1 MTAVFKLALEYIV
14 LIFVFL
20 ITLECIKNIV
30 LAVGNE
36 VSTLDEGGHVDIK
49 AGSNLNHD
57 VLSKLRELFE
67 HLFAEIWL

>member
-14 LIFVFL
+14 LIFVF
-20 ITLECIKNIV
+20 IVTLECIKNIV

-36 VSTLDEGGHVDIK
+36 VSTLDEGGHVDVH
-49 AGSNLNHD
+49 AGSNLNDD
-57 VLSKLRELFE
+57 VLTKLRKLFE